1 MLNQVLALFIQ
12 GDLMAWRIH
21 HKRKRVKIPLYLIPV
36 ETYVGK
42 KETLQ

>member
-1 MLNQVLALFIQ
+1 MGDMLTFFGGISTQKILPYGTV
-12 GDLMAWRIH
+12 
-21 HKRKRVKIPLYLIPV
+21 RVKIPLYLIPV